1 MSSDHNLESHLP
13 GTLGAMPV
21 VDDPVISDSLLH
33 HVMDGHD
40 AERAAAEEQFQNLE
54 LQSESGSQ
62 KNDTE
67 AAIPHQH
74 GPEYP
79 AKPIDL
85 TMDDSDEGDEDEE
98 DYSSG
103 DSVEVIQETQ
113 VQEEEVQSTQLAPL
127 EASQMLEPHQESA
140 AAPVE
145 DPSEDMGEADIH
157 AQIKRHYQQI
167 RDLKQRKAA
176 MRAREDQGPEPRNVR
191 ARVSP
196 EQGRQVPREQNTLP
210 RQQQMDAPFAQRLL
224 KCGMVETQ
232 IEADGNCQFRAL
244 ADQLFD
250 GDQERYAECRAAA
263 IVQLRSEPDRYKE
276 FVTEDWRTYVSKM
289 ENDREWGDNITLQ
302 AAADYYKA
310 TAHVY
315 SHDPEMP
322 FPLVLPSKH
331 LDADRIIRLSH
342 KPELHYNSIHPNS
355 EATQQ
360 QERQQQEQGPEPR
373 NVRARVSPEQERQAP
388 RPRQRQGTIEAF
400 VRNDGNVQ
408 GTRMPD
414 PGREPVMQR
423 RLSTHP
429 EPSEIPLP
437 QDEQGLYDQWIET
450 ANDIIPEGA
459 SIYSDFRLAFGD
471 ETGEGR
477 RFRENE
483 VKAIARILFD
493 FKRNRHPGQHAMLK
507 GREREGKTGALFS
520 IALAAI
526 ILRMRVVIL
535 CAPNKVAPVVD
546 MVKKI
551 RAAGFGK
558 YWNVRHTLGKK
569 TIKDNDLPSL
579 ENGQIFVA
587 ALGTVTDLK
596 KVKQFIE
603 SEIRGDHRT
612 VTLIDE
618 CDELTQGKG
627 NKSLSVPHRE
637 DPGTYQQYISEDAR
651 GEDEEDDD
659 IPTVDPDSQRAT
671 RGSRK
676 ENIAAASHY
685 FKTELYERTQVF
697 ACSATLSGY
706 MLNPVG
712 VLRNDLVTPIFMVYP
727 KPGYRGIENFVIPE
741 GCDLETEGNLSLDQF
756 KESAPVERMLKRF
769 YDRENVCDGARL
781 EPRDRNR
788 GSAVTLRGML
798 FISCSPKVN
807 VYGGVA
813 DIAKEVCNTVDSW
826 ADARHDSKVTLFV
839 CFVGV
844 PKVRFGN
851 TWLKMPSG
859 ASLETIYNRTAQE
872 ARKGSVSGVHLG
884 ADEPFSNVC
893 KNCVLIGYNM
903 TRRAMTAAFQPA
915 DEPGVLCKLQ
925 YGIMT
930 APKTLT
936 IDAVS
941 QRFNRASH
949 DFGDH
954 EVPEDYCVDVAM
966 SPVAL
971 DMCKE
976 FRKLE
981 DQMVDN
987 QRDQP
992 RIHAEFRQQIQI
1004 FANDLQ
1010 DARVSK
1016 RNIRLAEL
1024 SRTGQRAR
1032 KMREFEEVADRDQR
1046 LREFKRWLERYEHRP
1061 GELFQEST
1069 VMTYYRIVRR
1079 LFFDEDDMEVI
1090 ERRAICVWRGLH
1102 AIARRNSSQ
1111 DDQYNAIKRFVEF
1124 RGVGDEA
1131 NDNHDEADQR
1141 ILEDRR
1147 ASEQQPRDNTFRE
1160 RLREYGKVEIPIDDD
1175 GNCQFRALADQL
1187 FGDQERHA
1195 ELRAAAINQL
1205 RSKPEYY
1212 KAFVHDA
1219 DWDSYVRRMEQDRE
1233 WGDQVTLQAVTDAHK
1248 VTAHV
1253 FSSDPNQRQFPIVLP
1268 SRYHDVDQIV
1278 SLSHHP
1284 EIHYNSVHS
1293 SS

>member
-1 MSSDHNLESHLP
+1 
-13 GTLGAMPV
+13 MPKV
-21 VDDPVISDSLLH
+21 NDPVIPDSLLH
-33 HVMDGHD
+33 HLMDGHD
-40 AERAAAEEQFQNLE
+40 AERAAAEQQFQNLQ

-62 KNDTE
+62 ENDNE

-79 AKPIDL
+79 VTPIDL
-85 TMDDSDEGDEDEE
+85 TMDDNDEGDEDEE

-127 EASQMLEPHQESA
+127 EASQMLESHQESA
-140 AAPVE
+140 AAPVA
-145 DPSEDMGEADIH
+145 DPSEALGDADID
-157 AQIKRHYQQI
+157 AQIERHYQQI
-167 RDLKQRKAA
+167 RDLQRRKAA
-176 MRAREDQGPEPRNVR
+176 MRAREDQGAEQRNVR
-191 ARVSP
+191 P
-196 EQGRQVPREQNTLP
+196 
-210 RQQQMDAPFAQRLL
+210 
-224 KCGMVETQ
+224 
-232 IEADGNCQFRAL
+232 
-244 ADQLFD
+244 
-250 GDQERYAECRAAA
+250 
-263 IVQLRSEPDRYKE
+263 
-276 FVTEDWRTYVSKM
+276 
-289 ENDREWGDNITLQ
+289 
-302 AAADYYKA
+302 
-310 TAHVY
+310 
-315 SHDPEMP
+315 
-322 FPLVLPSKH
+322 
-331 LDADRIIRLSH
+331 
-342 KPELHYNSIHPNS
+342 
-355 EATQQ
+355 
-360 QERQQQEQGPEPR
+360 
-373 NVRARVSPEQERQAP
+373 RVSPEQERQAP

-471 ETGEGR
+471 ETDEGR

-493 FKRNRHPGQHAMLK
+493 FKRTRQPGQHAMLK

-546 MVKKI
+546 MVQKI

-569 TIKDNDLPSL
+569 AIKDNNLPSL

-627 NKSLSVPHRE
+627 NKSLNVPHRE
-637 DPGTYQQYISEDAR
+637 DPGTYQQYVSEDAR

-659 IPTVDPDSQRAT
+659 IPSFDPDGRRAS

-676 ENIAAASHY
+676 ENIAAASHF
-685 FKTELYERTQVF
+685 FKTQLFERTQVF

-712 VLRNDLVTPIFMVYP
+712 VFRNDLETPIFMVYP
-727 KPGYRGIENFVIPE
+727 KPGYRGIDNFVIPE
-741 GCDLETEGNLSLDQF
+741 GCALETEGNLSLDQF

-781 EPRDRNR
+781 ELRERNR

-807 VYGGVA
+807 VYGGVT

-826 ADARHDSKVTLFV
+826 AVDRRASKATLFV

-844 PKVRFGN
+844 PQVRFWN

-859 ASLETIYNRTAQE
+859 APLEAIYNRTAEE

-884 ADEPFSNVC
+884 ANEPFSNVC
-893 KNCVLIGYNM
+893 KHVVLIGYNL

-925 YGIMT
+925 YGILT

-949 DFGDH
+949 DFGDN

-976 FRKLE
+976 FRMLE
-981 DQMVDN
+981 DAMVDE
-987 QRDQP
+987 QRRSP
-992 RIHAEFRQQIQI
+992 CRHAEFRQKIQV
-1004 FANDLQ
+1004 FAKGLE

-1016 RNIRLAEL
+1016 RNFRLAEL
-1024 SRTGQRAR
+1024 SRTGRLR
-1032 KMREFEEVADRDQR
+1032 KEIMEREAIADREPR
-1046 LREFKRWLERYEHRP
+1046 LREFMRWLERHEHRP
-1061 GELFQEST
+1061 GELFQERT

-1079 LFFDEDDMEVI
+1079 LFFDEDDMAVL
-1090 ERRAICVWRGLH
+1090 ERRAICIYRGLH
-1102 AIARRNSSQ
+1102 AIARRTSSE
-1111 DDQYNAIKRFVEF
+1111 DDQYNAIRRFVEF
-1124 RGVGDEA
+1124 LEVGVEA
-1131 NDNHDEADQR
+1131 NDNHDEADRR
-1141 ILEDRR
+1141 IFDEWRTK
-1147 ASEQQPRDNTFRE
+1147 EQQ
-1160 RLREYGKVEIPIDDD
+1160 
-1175 GNCQFRALADQL
+1175 
-1187 FGDQERHA
+1187 
-1195 ELRAAAINQL
+1195 
-1205 RSKPEYY
+1205 
-1212 KAFVHDA
+1212 
-1219 DWDSYVRRMEQDRE
+1219 
-1233 WGDQVTLQAVTDAHK
+1233 
-1248 VTAHV
+1248 
-1253 FSSDPNQRQFPIVLP
+1253 
-1268 SRYHDVDQIV
+1268 RY
-1278 SLSHHP
+1278 
-1284 EIHYNSVHS
+1284 
-1293 SS
+1293 

>member
-1 MSSDHNLESHLP
+1 
-13 GTLGAMPV
+13 
-21 VDDPVISDSLLH
+21 
-33 HVMDGHD
+33 
-40 AERAAAEEQFQNLE
+40 
-54 LQSESGSQ
+54 
-62 KNDTE
+62 
-67 AAIPHQH
+67 
-74 GPEYP
+74 
-79 AKPIDL
+79 
-85 TMDDSDEGDEDEE
+85 
-98 DYSSG
+98 
-103 DSVEVIQETQ
+103 
-113 VQEEEVQSTQLAPL
+113 
-127 EASQMLEPHQESA
+127 
-140 AAPVE
+140 
-145 DPSEDMGEADIH
+145 
-157 AQIKRHYQQI
+157 
-167 RDLKQRKAA
+167 
-176 MRAREDQGPEPRNVR
+176 
-191 ARVSP
+191 
-196 EQGRQVPREQNTLP
+196 
-210 RQQQMDAPFAQRLL
+210 
-224 KCGMVETQ
+224 
-232 IEADGNCQFRAL
+232 
-244 ADQLFD
+244 
-250 GDQERYAECRAAA
+250 
-263 IVQLRSEPDRYKE
+263 
-276 FVTEDWRTYVSKM
+276 
-289 ENDREWGDNITLQ
+289 
-302 AAADYYKA
+302 
-310 TAHVY
+310 
-315 SHDPEMP
+315 
-322 FPLVLPSKH
+322 
-331 LDADRIIRLSH
+331 
-342 KPELHYNSIHPNS
+342 
-355 EATQQ
+355 
-360 QERQQQEQGPEPR
+360 
-373 NVRARVSPEQERQAP
+373 
-388 RPRQRQGTIEAF
+388 
-400 VRNDGNVQ
+400 
-408 GTRMPD
+408 
-414 PGREPVMQR
+414 
-423 RLSTHP
+423 
-429 EPSEIPLP
+429 
-437 QDEQGLYDQWIET
+437 
-450 ANDIIPEGA
+450 
-459 SIYSDFRLAFGD
+459 
-471 ETGEGR
+471 
-477 RFRENE
+477 
-483 VKAIARILFD
+483 
-493 FKRNRHPGQHAMLK
+493 
-507 GREREGKTGALFS
+507 
-520 IALAAI
+520 
-526 ILRMRVVIL
+526 
-535 CAPNKVAPVVD
+535 
-546 MVKKI
+546 
-551 RAAGFGK
+551 
-558 YWNVRHTLGKK
+558 
-569 TIKDNDLPSL
+569 
-579 ENGQIFVA
+579 
-587 ALGTVTDLK
+587 
-596 KVKQFIE
+596 
-603 SEIRGDHRT
+603 
-612 VTLIDE
+612 
-618 CDELTQGKG
+618 
-627 NKSLSVPHRE
+627 
-637 DPGTYQQYISEDAR
+637 
-651 GEDEEDDD
+651 
-659 IPTVDPDSQRAT
+659 
-671 RGSRK
+671 
-676 ENIAAASHY
+676 
-685 FKTELYERTQVF
+685 
-697 ACSATLSGY
+697 
-706 MLNPVG
+706 
-712 VLRNDLVTPIFMVYP
+712 
-727 KPGYRGIENFVIPE
+727 
-741 GCDLETEGNLSLDQF
+741 
-756 KESAPVERMLKRF
+756 
-769 YDRENVCDGARL
+769 
-781 EPRDRNR
+781 
-788 GSAVTLRGML
+788 
-798 FISCSPKVN
+798 
-807 VYGGVA
+807 
-813 DIAKEVCNTVDSW
+813 
-826 ADARHDSKVTLFV
+826 
-839 CFVGV
+839 
-844 PKVRFGN
+844 
-851 TWLKMPSG
+851 
-859 ASLETIYNRTAQE
+859 
-872 ARKGSVSGVHLG
+872 
-884 ADEPFSNVC
+884 
-893 KNCVLIGYNM
+893 LIGYNM